1 MYDPTTCTVTSSA
14 ISLRASGGGHAP
26 CGLPEC
32 PTTSLFGPAPARA
45 NLSARQAKAA
55 GLMTSGTYGRRF
67 STSSNSADR
76 IGLLASR
83 LQAPEVSPGSTLYRM
98 TWKLRVTPQAR
109 LIFALRALA
118 PRTSGNASTGWPT
131 AMSQD
136 TRSYSENAAA
146 AWISGDRSNGHSLGL
161 NLATTL
167 SGWPTPRQEDAE
179 SSGARWSRGVFD
191 TLTAAATHL
200 AGWATPSARDWH
212 SASGS
217 QELMDERAAQS
228 RGKPLSEQT
237 WTLAGWPTPQAHDTQ
252 KRGNTNADH
261 HHFPHDLPNM
271 AEWTAHEGPARLTAS
286 GEVLTGCSA
295 GMESGGQLNPEH
307 SRWLMGYPPEWA
319 SCAPTA
325 TRLSRRSP
333 PRLSER

>member
-1 MYDPTTCTVTSSA
+1 
-14 ISLRASGGGHAP
+14 
-26 CGLPEC
+26 
-32 PTTSLFGPAPARA
+32 
-45 NLSARQAKAA
+45 
-55 GLMTSGTYGRRF
+55 MTSGTYGRRF

-118 PRTSGNASTGWPT
+118 PRTSGNAST
-131 AMSQD
+131 
-136 TRSYSENAAA
+136 
-146 AWISGDRSNGHSLGL
+146 
-161 NLATTL
+161 
-167 SGWPTPRQEDAE
+167 GWPTPRQEDAE

-325 TRLSRRSP
+325 TRSSRKSQ

>member
-1 MYDPTTCTVTSSA
+1 MYDPTICAVTSSA
-14 ISLRASGGGHAP
+14 ISSRALEGGHTP
-26 CGLPEC
+26 CGWPSG
-32 PTTSLFGPAPARA
+32 PTHGLSGPVPARA

-55 GLMTSGTYGRRF
+55 GLLTSGTYGPRF
-67 STSSNSADR
+67 STSSNSAAR
-76 IGLLASR
+76 IGSLASR
-83 LQAPEVSPGSTLYRM
+83 LQALGALPGSTLYRM
-98 TWKLRVTPQAR
+98 TWKLRVTPRAR

-118 PRTSGNASTGWPT
+118 PRTSGNAFTGWPT
-131 AMSQD
+131 PMAGTPPQNGN
-136 TRSYSENAAA
+136 NAAA
-146 AWISGDRSNGHSLGL
+146 AWISGDRSNGHSLDL

-167 SGWPTPRQEDAE
+167 SGWPTPMAGTPPQNGNNAAGNSDYSRAVVFAVSGWPTPRQEDSE

-237 WTLAGWPTPQAHDTQ
+237 WTL
-252 KRGNTNADH
+252 
-261 HHFPHDLPNM
+261 LP
-271 AEWTAHEGPARLTAS
+271 GPARLTAS
-286 GEVLTGCSA
+286 GEILTGCSA

-325 TRLSRRSP
+325 TRSSRKSP
-333 PRLSER
+333 PRLFGG